1 MSKSA
6 YLSPVSCENGYSA
19 YIVNLPIYKL
29 WRGGILSQSSSLQSI
44 GNISEES
51 RDKQEQSRPHQ
62 HTLDSKLFV
71 VFPPKVLLH
80 TCLTSLLWTE
90 AKIQDYCN
98 KRSLSSVSSYI
109 NIYNEHIIIRQVR
122 DARCLIRMSVQW
134 FPAYIVHYFNSYVMN
149 VWLSNHLYFF
159 KVNAYILM
167 YPCIVTNPCLCYR
180 IRHHPRILT
189 QESVWSLTSRSYAI
203 LLQTGLVKNK

>member
-1 MSKSA
+1 VSKSA

-29 WRGGILSQSSSLQSI
+29 WRGGILSQSLSLQSR

-71 VFPPKVLLH
+71 IFPPKVLLH

-122 DARCLIRMSVQW
+122 DARCLIRMSVQ
-134 FPAYIVHYFNSYVMN
+134 
-149 VWLSNHLYFF
+149 
-159 KVNAYILM
+159 
-167 YPCIVTNPCLCYR
+167 
-180 IRHHPRILT
+180 
-189 QESVWSLTSRSYAI
+189 
-203 LLQTGLVKNK
+203 